1 MDQAT
6 VGETL
11 FGDSMAHGRV
21 VLVSVDTQGVV
32 ASECKAD
39 DMVKNAVTVPAACDT
54 VDRGVGTVVGPLPV
68 VDDSLGRI
76 DSASKDKGGYGPS
89 FRETDEAVAM
99 RYVLANQ
106 FLGRIAL
113 RPLVGIAFVCHKL
126 AGVAEYL
133 LHTGNVL
140 LRSQSDL
147 HGMVCCFHSLLLFAF
162 LSTRIYVSRAFIQE
176 EYND

>member
-1 MDQAT
+1 
-6 VGETL
+6 
-11 FGDSMAHGRV
+11 
-21 VLVSVDTQGVV
+21 
-32 ASECKAD
+32 
-39 DMVKNAVTVPAACDT
+39 
-54 VDRGVGTVVGPLPV
+54 
-68 VDDSLGRI
+68 
-76 DSASKDKGGYGPS
+76 
-89 FRETDEAVAM
+89 M

-133 LHTGNVL
+133 LYTGNVL

-147 HGMVCCFHSLLLFAF
+147 HGMVCRFHFLLLFAF